1 MDIEASP
8 TYQAL
13 PEHAKSAWLKA
24 VRALPPAWLLPP
36 ATSER
41 FESRDHCLK
50 RLNEYR
56 LYEGFAVVLRR
67 VWKRITSHWQFLC
80 KMHGGAT
87 ANKRGLEAHK
97 AKDKEGNLVTD
108 RQRDI
113 IIKVK
118 KNYRFKYK
126 FSYKIISKRSSKKKY
141 IKILKYLK
149 YIYLIYI
156 NFFYLRFIR

>member
-36 ATSER
+36 ATGER

-50 RLNEYR
+50 RLNGYG
-56 LYEGFAVVLRR
+56 LYEGFAVVSGR
-67 VWKRITSHWQFLC
+67 VWKGITPRWQFLC

-97 AKDKEGNLVTD
+97 AKNKEGNLVTD
-108 RQRDI
+108 RQRDTM
-113 IIKVK
+113 IKVK
-118 KNYRFKYK
+118 KNCCFEYIL
-126 FSYKIISKRSSKKKY
+126 SYKDISNESSQKEY
-141 IKILKYLK
+141 IKI
-149 YIYLIYI
+149 
-156 NFFYLRFIR
+156 